1 MAKTVN
7 KIKLSIIIPA
17 YNAEPYLT
25 ELLNCLK
32 KQMTPEVEII
42 IVDDG
47 SDIPVK
53 CDFATVIRERNGSP
67 GISRNLGLEKMTG
80 EYFTFI
86 DADDMI
92 SENYISTI
100 LKKIQEEKFDYCYL
114 SWKTLPGGWQCSI
127 KLTSIED
134 KFPPYNLCVWN
145 RVYKRSKFGKHRF
158 NPKKLWSEDADYI
171 YRLNEQGKKAFIS
184 EFLYYYRSD
193 TPGSW
198 TKRMFEGDLDYTRIV
213 YNVRSVSEELRD
225 EIKREYENNEIVLLT
240 NNNPYEELSKYAMIM
255 DYNSPVS
262 GTILRGDHY
271 QGFRQIP
278 KAIKTQIVIY
288 TAVTQ
293 KIGGIET
300 FIYNFCYQM
309 REYYDILVLYNTIDP
324 EQLRRLKKIVQCEK
338 LDLKKKIKCD
348 TLIINRITD
357 KEPNNIKYGKKIQMC
372 HSCRIMSSWRVPQ
385 DNDLQVFVS
394 EAAKETFKSDIKEHK
409 IIHNLLVDQ
418 PKKKILFLVSAT
430 RLGTSEKGKERI
442 KAFARCLNK
451 NNIPFLWII
460 FTDEPIQEQNVVCL
474 SPRLNISQYIF
485 SADYLVQLSDSEGF
499 CYSMV
504 EALSLNTPILTT
516 PISVLPEI
524 GFEEGKNGYIIP
536 YDINEH
542 FNPRFILNKPGFHYE
557 YDNKSIIAQWREV
570 LGDTE
575 PTHSY
580 QPPELVTVLVDS
592 AYKDTELGREI
603 KVGEYIEVSKERAK
617 KIVDAGFGRII
628 S

>member
-1 MAKTVN
+1 MPKTVN

-32 KQMTPEVEII
+32 KQITPEVEVI

-67 GISRNLGLEKMTG
+67 GISRNLGLEKMSG

-86 DADDMI
+86 DADDLI
-92 SENYISTI
+92 SENYVSTI
-100 LKKIQEEKFDYCYL
+100 LKKIQDEKFDYCYL

-225 EIKREYENNEIVLLT
+225 EIKREYEDNEIVLLT

-255 DYNSPVS
+255 SYNSPVS
-262 GTILRGDHY
+262 GTILRGDRY

-300 FIYNFCYQM
+300 FIHNFCYVM
-309 REYYDILVLYNTIDP
+309 RDYYDIVVLYSQIDP
-324 EQLRRLKKIVQCEK
+324 EQLKRLRKIVQCEK

-357 KEPNNIKYGKKIQMC
+357 KAPVNVTYGKKIQMC
-372 HSCRIMSSWRVPQ
+372 HSCRIENSWRVPQ

-394 EAAKETFKSDIKEHK
+394 DAAKETFKADIKEHK
-409 IIHNLLVDQ
+409 VIHNLVTVTPGRKAL
-418 PKKKILFLVSAT
+418 LLVSAT
-430 RLGTSEKGKERI
+430 RLGTHEKGKNRI
-442 KAFARCLNK
+442 KAFARNLNE

-460 FTDEPIQEQNVVCL
+460 FTDTPIKEKNVVCL
-474 SPRLNISQYIF
+474 EPTLNIAPYIKA
-485 SADYLVQLSDSEGF
+485 ADYLVQLSDSEGF

-504 EALSLNTPILTT
+504 EALVYGTPILTT
-516 PISVLPEI
+516 PISVLSEI
-524 GFEEGKNGYIIP
+524 GFIPGKNGYIIP
-536 YDINEH
+536 FDIDES
-542 FNPRFILNKPGFHYE
+542 FNPKPILNIPSFRYVCE
-557 YDNKSIIAQWREV
+557 CDEIITQWRDV

-580 QPPELVTVLVDS
+580 QPPELVTVLVDCT
-592 AYKDTELGREI
+592 YKDTEIGREI
-603 KVGEYIEVSKERAK
+603 KVGEYIEVSKDRAQ

>member
-1 MAKTVN
+1 MPKTVN

-25 ELLNCLK
+25 ELLNSLK
-32 KQMTPEVEII
+32 KQITPEVEVI

-47 SDIPVK
+47 SDTPVK

-67 GISRNLGLEKMTG
+67 GISRNLGIEKMSG

-262 GTILRGDHY
+262 GTILRGDSY
-271 QGFRQIP
+271 SGFRQIP

-357 KEPNNIKYGKKIQMC
+357 KEPSNIKYGKKIQMC

-409 IIHNLLVDQ
+409 VIHNLLVDQ

-451 NNIPFLWII
+451 NKIPFLWII

-474 SPRLNISQYIF
+474 SPRLDISSYIF

-524 GFEEGKNGYIIP
+524 GFKEGKNGYIIP
-536 YDINEH
+536 YDIDEH
-542 FNPRFILNKPGFHYE
+542 FNPRFILNKPEFNYE
-557 YDNKSIIAQWREV
+557 YDNDSIITQWREI

-580 QPPELVTVLVDS
+580 QPPESVTVLVDS
-592 AYKDTELGREI
+592 TYKDTELGREI
-603 KVGEYIEVSKERAK
+603 KAGEYIEVSKERAQ

>member
-1 MAKTVN
+1 MPRTAN

-32 KQMTPEVEII
+32 KQMTPEVEVI

-47 SDIPVK
+47 SDTPVK

-145 RVYKRSKFGKHRF
+145 RIYKRSKFGKHRF

-213 YNVRSVSEELRD
+213 YNVKSVSEELRD

-240 NNNPYEELSKYAMIM
+240 NDNPYEELSKYAMIM
-255 DYNSPVS
+255 NYCQPVS
-262 GTILRGDHY
+262 GTVLKGDAY
-271 QGFRQIP
+271 SGFRQIP
-278 KAIKTQIVIY
+278 KAIKTQVVIY
-288 TAVTQ
+288 TAVTEA
-293 KIGGIET
+293 IGGIET
-300 FIYNFCYQM
+300 FIYNFCRNM
-309 REYYDILVLYNTIDP
+309 RGFYDILVLYQRIDAA
-324 EQLRRLKKIVQCEK
+324 QLRRLQKIVQCEK

-348 TLIINRITD
+348 TLIINRISD
-357 KEPNNIKYGKKIQMC
+357 KAPDNITYGKKVQMC
-372 HSCRIMSSWRVPQ
+372 HSCKLMNTWTVPQ

-394 EAAKETFKSDIKEHK
+394 EAAKQTFNSDIKEHK
-409 IIHNLLVDQ
+409 VIHNLTLEDHSMRAL
-418 PKKKILFLVSAT
+418 ILVSAT
-430 RLGTSEKGKERI
+430 RLGTFEKGRDRI
-442 KAFARCLNK
+442 KALARCLSKNK
-451 NNIPFLWII
+451 IPFLWII
-460 FTDEPIQEQNVVCL
+460 FTDQPIQEENIICL
-474 SPRLNISQYIF
+474 KPTLDISSYIKA
-485 SADYLVQLSDSEGF
+485 ADYLVQLSDSEGF
-499 CYSMV
+499 CYSLV
-504 EALSLNTPILTT
+504 EAMSLGVPVLTT
-516 PISVLPEI
+516 PISILSEI
-524 GFEEGKNGYIIP
+524 GFKDKKNGYIIP
-536 YDINEH
+536 FEIDEDYNL
-542 FNPRFILNKPGFHYE
+542 RYILNTPLVRYV
-557 YDNKSIIAQWREV
+557 YDNDSIIAQWREV

-580 QPPELVTVLVDS
+580 RPPELVTVLVNK
-592 AYKDTELGREI
+592 AYKDTELNRVI
-603 KVGEYIEVSKERAK
+603 KEGEYIEVSKDRAK
-617 KIVDAGFGRII
+617 QIEAAGFGRVE